1 MKVSENQFPELAPT
15 HLEVPLSYF
24 RDEKWAAKERDPN
37 VFVTS
42 SMMTGAT
49 DRPSY
54 RKLGII
60 AYGLDPFRV
69 EAADEQRGVHG
80 NDERLSVANVGFGVK
95 FLYDI
100 LRYAQ

>member
-1 MKVSENQFPELAPT
+1 VNTDL
-15 HLEVPLSYF
+15 F
-24 RDEKWAAKERDPN
+24 RAVERAAKERDPN
-37 VFVTS
+37 GFVTS

-54 RKLGII
+54 RKAGII

-80 NDERLSVANVGFGVK
+80 NDERLSVENVGFGIR